1 MTEQKKPKREKQKA
15 ELRKQARLDGPAT
28 ASMTSVRISAR
39 KARVL
44 ADVVR
49 GMPVEQALTVLAF
62 QQRAG
67 APLLKKVLDS
77 AVANADQR
85 KMDLDTL
92 VVADVQIDKAGMLKR
107 FLPRAHGRA
116 TPFKKQLSHIT
127 VKLAA
132 AAT

>member
-1 MTEQKKPKREKQKA
+1 MTEQKKPKREKAKA
-15 ELRKQARLDGPAT
+15 EMRKQARTDGPAV
-28 ASMTSVRISAR
+28 ARMQSVRIRAR
-39 KARVL
+39 KARVI

-49 GMPVEQALTVLAF
+49 GMPVGEALTVLAF

-67 APLLKKVLDS
+67 APLIKKVLDS

-85 KMDLDTL
+85 SMDVDTL
-92 VVADVQIDKAGMLKR
+92 IVADVQVDKAGMLKR

-127 VKLAA
+127 VKLAPLGA
-132 AAT
+132 

>member
-85 KMDLDTL
+85 KMDLDSL

>member
-1 MTEQKKPKREKQKA
+1 MTDQKKPKREKMKA
-15 ELRKQARLDGPAT
+15 DARKQKRADGGAVARMQG
-28 ASMTSVRISAR
+28 VRISAR
-39 KARVL
+39 KVRVL
-44 ADVVR
+44 ADAVR
-49 GMPVEQALTVLAF
+49 GMPVEQALTLLAF

-85 KMDLDTL
+85 KMDLDAL

-127 VKLAA
+127 VKLAPA
-132 AAT
+132 S

>member
-127 VKLAA
+127 VKLAS

>member
-132 AAT
+132 AT

>member
-1 MTEQKKPKREKQKA
+1 MIEQKKPKREKQKA

-132 AAT
+132 AT

>member
-1 MTEQKKPKREKQKA
+1 MTDQKKPKREVAKA
-15 ELRKQARLDGPAT
+15 AARKQARQDGPAV
-28 ASMTSVRISAR
+28 ASMQGVRISAR
-39 KARVL
+39 KARVI
-44 ADVVR
+44 ADAVR
-49 GMPVEQALTVLAF
+49 GMPVEQALTMLAF

-107 FLPRAHGRA
+107 YLPRAHGRA

-127 VKLAA
+127 VKLAPA
-132 AAT
+132 S

>member
-15 ELRKQARLDGPAT
+15 ELRKQARLDGPAI
-28 ASMTSVRISAR
+28 ASLTSVRISAR

-77 AVANADQR
+77 AVANADLR

-92 VVADVQIDKAGMLKR
+92 IVADVQIDKAGMLKR

>member
-92 VVADVQIDKAGMLKR
+92 IVADVQIDKAGMLKR

-132 AAT
+132 AT

>member
-92 VVADVQIDKAGMLKR
+92 IVADVQIDKAGMLKR

-127 VKLAA
+127 VKLAS

>member
-15 ELRKQARLDGPAT
+15 ELRKQARNDGPAT

-127 VKLAA
+127 VKLAS

>member
-92 VVADVQIDKAGMLKR
+92 IVVDVQIDKAGMLKR

-132 AAT
+132 AT